1 MQLIILILSF
11 FNLRKAVS
19 AACLSGSGNTAL
31 HWRHLKKGNILVK
44 SDVIRTEIRIFA
56 KRGMHPLLLSVL
68 AGRVGGNRRLY
79 IILRWHGRVFKD
91 TRLRRAV
98 AVGLPHGALRH
109 QRALAILRLR
119 PPGRSLSTVG
129 SCRAPHLRA
138 VPAHGQPFAA
148 SARGGLRR

>member
-91 TRLRRAV
+91 KAYHGVDGPHGPLPRLRRAV
-98 AVGLPHGALRH
+98 ALGL
-109 QRALAILRLR
+109 
-119 PPGRSLSTVG
+119 
-129 SCRAPHLRA
+129 
-138 VPAHGQPFAA
+138 
-148 SARGGLRR
+148 